1 MATKHTT
8 KRQPP
13 TAAERRLVD
22 ALVQLS
28 FAVQTVLT
36 DVGARHDL
44 SLTQVRLLGILRD
57 RTVGMAEVA
66 RYLGLD
72 KSSVTGLVRRAE
84 GRGLVVRTPSP
95 DDGRVVL
102 VGVTS
107 AARDLIADVEREV
120 HRRLLVLTDML
131 PPAAS
136 SQLTA
141 LVDRVIGP
149 V

>member
-8 KRQPP
+8 TGQPP

-36 DVGARHDL
+36 DVGAKHAL

-57 RTVGMAEVA
+57 RTVAMAEVA

-84 GRGLVVRTPSP
+84 GRGLVHRAPSP
-95 DDGRVVL
+95 DDGRAVL

-107 AARDLIADVEREV
+107 AGRDLVADVVREV
-120 HRRLLVLTDML
+120 QRRLLALTDML
-131 PPAAS
+131 PPAES
-136 SQLTA
+136 SRLTA